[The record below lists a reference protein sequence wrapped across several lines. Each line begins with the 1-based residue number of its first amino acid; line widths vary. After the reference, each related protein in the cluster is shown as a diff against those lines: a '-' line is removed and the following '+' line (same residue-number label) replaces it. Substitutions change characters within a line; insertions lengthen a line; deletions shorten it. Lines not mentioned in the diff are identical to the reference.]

1 MHKAPEYWY
10 GSKRGIKYYFLIPFS
25 WIFCLLVSVRRL
37 LYRIKV
43 LPSQSLPTPVIVI
56 GNITVGGNGKTP
68 LVIQVAELLKENR
81 YKPGLVSRGYGGK
94 ATQWP
99 QRVEADSDPEMV
111 GDEAVMLVSRTGCPM
126 TVGPDRVAA
135 ARSLI
140 QNDDVDVII
149 SDDGLQHYAMRR
161 DIEIVVVHGE
171 RRFGNGW
178 CLPAGPL
185 RERISRLSE
194 ADIIVANGSGKP
206 HEYSMFISHCFAV
219 NMQTG
224 ETRSLSEFTCL
235 KIHAIAGIGHP
246 GSFFNRLKKY
256 QLDIIEH
263 EFPDH
268 YQYSQQDFE
277 FGDEAT
283 VMMTEKDATKCM
295 YFANQFFW
303 YVPINVTL
311 ENSFNQRLLALLEN
325 TIENQTGQRS
335 EEKIH

>member
-1 MHKAPEYWY
+1 
-10 GSKRGIKYYFLIPFS
+10 
-25 WIFCLLVSVRRL
+25 
-37 LYRIKV
+37 
-43 LPSQSLPTPVIVI
+43 
-56 GNITVGGNGKTP
+56 
-68 LVIQVAELLKENR
+68 
-81 YKPGLVSRGYGGK
+81 
-94 ATQWP
+94 
-99 QRVEADSDPEMV
+99 
-111 GDEAVMLVSRTGCPM
+111 M

-135 ARSLI
+135 VRSLT

-161 DIEIVVVHGE
+161 DIEIIVVHGE

-185 RERISRLSE
+185 RERVSRLNE

-206 HEYSMFISHCFAV
+206 HEYSMLISHCFAI

-224 ETRSLSEFTCL
+224 ETRLLSEFTCL
-235 KIHAIAGIGHP
+235 KIHAIAGTGYP
-246 GSFFNRLKKY
+246 GSFFNGLKKC

-283 VMMTEKDATKCM
+283 VIMTEKDAIKCM

-311 ENSFNQRLLALLEN
+311 ENSFSQRLLALLEN
-325 TIENQTGQRS
+325 TIENKKEKRS
-335 EEKIH
+335 EEEIH